1 MRFNGWILFMAFALS
16 AFQAGATEKEN
27 CVSRLEMQEIASH
40 FTQFS
45 ELANKGDY
53 CFDGSQ
59 TSHLIA
65 GIMFMRK
72 TQFAT
77 NMPTSQDELFSGRF
91 ANNWYEYFIGRINDF
106 NIQESCPK
114 GVGAFVY
121 FFGNT
126 MYVCPML
133 LSENFTALDRASV
146 FMHEARHIDGFPH
159 MTCSSGARQ
168 GINGACD
175 TRISDG
181 GSYAVTVETYA
192 QLAAYAG
199 DLHPALRAY
208 ARSSAVVYADEAF
221 DTPARV
227 ARNLHFMVMTRD
239 QQFHTLKV
247 AGGSVETK
255 ALGRAPALGHVVL
268 RGLHMILYPDDK
280 TLQAKYVFA
289 RDEGDIQQAA
299 GDIAVEY
306 NGQTPEKRAELLDVH
321 IGGQWSAKVYANRVN
336 LACDPRSDAKGDV
349 NLNGETAISLI
360 YPTGYDRGVLK
371 ANLITQSGKVLE
383 IGCENKRPYVRAA
396 SLNFDQNF
404 KRIHKAGNDVVGL
417 TQDGRVY
424 LISGNRSTLL
434 ATPFDGQVH
443 ELVPSQT
450 VEFLDR

>member
-1 MRFNGWILFMAFALS
+1 MRFNGWILVLALALS
-16 AFQAGATEKEN
+16 AFQAGAAEKEN
-27 CVSRLEMQEIASH
+27 CVSRVEMQEIAGH
-40 FTQFS
+40 FAQFR
-45 ELANKGDY
+45 ELADKGDY

-72 TQFAT
+72 TRFAAD
-77 NMPTSQDELFSGRF
+77 MPASQDDLFSGRF
-91 ANNWYEYFIGRINDF
+91 ANNWYNYFIGRINDF
-106 NIQESCPK
+106 DIQDTCPK

-159 MTCSSGARQ
+159 MTCRSGARQ

-199 DLHPALRAY
+199 DLHPALRSY

-227 ARNLHFMVMTRD
+227 TRNLHFLVMTRD
-239 QQFHTLKV
+239 QQFHSLKV
-247 AGGSVETK
+247 AGGAVETK
-255 ALGRAPALGHVVL
+255 EMGRSPALGHIVL
-268 RGLHMILYPDDK
+268 RGQHMILYPDDK
-280 TLQAKYVFA
+280 SLLAKYVFA
-289 RDEGDIQQAA
+289 RDEGEIQQAA

-306 NGQTPEKRAELLDVH
+306 NGQSPQQRAELLDVH
-321 IGGQWSAKVYANRVN
+321 IGGQWSAKVYASRVS
-336 LACDPRSDAKGDV
+336 LACDPGSEAKGDV
-349 NLNGETAISLI
+349 SLSDDTAVGLI
-360 YPTGYDRGVLK
+360 YPNGYDRGSLR
-371 ANLITQSGKVLE
+371 AHLIMQSGRVFE
-383 IGCENKRPYVRAA
+383 VGCENKKPFLRAA
-396 SLNFDQNF
+396 NLTFDQNF
-404 KRIHKAGNDVVGL
+404 KRIHKAGGDVIGL
-417 TQDGRVY
+417 SEDGRLFY
-424 LISGNRSTLL
+424 INGGRST
-434 ATPFDGQVH
+434 PVPVSFSGQVH
-443 ELVPSQT
+443 ELIPSQT
-450 VEFLDR
+450 VDFLDR

>member
-1 MRFNGWILFMAFALS
+1 
-16 AFQAGATEKEN
+16 
-27 CVSRLEMQEIASH
+27 
-40 FTQFS
+40 
-45 ELANKGDY
+45 
-53 CFDGSQ
+53 
-59 TSHLIA
+59 
-65 GIMFMRK
+65 
-72 TQFAT
+72 
-77 NMPTSQDELFSGRF
+77 LFSGRF

-247 AGGSVETK
+247 AGRSVETK
-255 ALGRAPALGHVVL
+255 ALGRSPALGHIVL

-349 NLNGETAISLI
+349 NLNGEIAISLI
-360 YPTGYDRGVLK
+360 YPAGYDRGVLK

-396 SLNFDQNF
+396 SLTFDQNF

-417 TQDGRVY
+417 TQDGHVY